1 MIVTILE
8 LRARILHFL
17 QKFQLVVEPI
27 VKFIIAFAVFRS
39 INNAIGHQTM
49 LMSLPAELLL
59 SLLGT
64 FTPPVLLVLLAA
76 VVSLIHVYVA
86 SPILAILVAVLM
98 VILYCFIARFSGK
111 YGYVVL
117 AVPILFLLKIPYVV
131 PLILGLVATPMAI
144 IPAACG
150 VIVYRMFVVISNV
163 ALVEDA
169 MGIEDIL
176 LMYID
181 VIDRLLAD
189 KQMLI
194 TIAVFFV
201 IILVMYLMR
210 KLSMEYVFEISIAVG
225 AIVCILGFLV
235 ADMVMQTEMNI
246 ISMVFGTVGSLLIA
260 LVFQFFRLALDYTAV
275 ERVQFEDD
283 DYYYYVKAVPK
294 MNLTV
299 PERSVKKISAKRET
313 VPETEVDMPES
324 EQDMLLTDE
333 ERYAMGEELDEDAE
347 GGNEESF

>member
-27 VKFIIAFAVFRS
+27 VKFIVAFAVFRS

-144 IPAACG
+144 IPTACG
-150 VIVYRMFVVISNV
+150 IIVYRMFVVISNV

-194 TIAVFFV
+194 TIGVFFV

-235 ADMVMQTEMNI
+235 ADTVVQTELNI

-294 MNLTV
+294 INLTM
-299 PERSVKKISAKRET
+299 PKRSVKRISAKQETLPDEEDEMSGLEQET
-313 VPETEVDMPES
+313 VLS
-324 EQDMLLTDE
+324 DE
-333 ERYAMGEELDEDAE
+333 ERYAMGEELDEEIED
-347 GGNEESF
+347 GNEESF